1 VTSTPL
7 LAALRHRNF
16 RLFCF
21 GQIISLC
28 GTWMQTVAQTWL
40 MYRLTHSEFLMGLT
54 QFCLQIPVFAMAPL
68 GGLLSDRLPRRRMI
82 VICQSLLMVQALILG
97 LLTVAGR
104 VGVPDILVLAVAMGC
119 INAFDI
125 PARQSF
131 IVEMAG
137 KDDLLNAISL
147 NSSIFNAARVVGP
160 ALAGLLVYRVG
171 EGPCF
176 LVNAASFVPVILSL
190 LAMRLPPF
198 QSLAVEAPWEHLVQ
212 GFRYAYETL
221 HIRYLLMLLAAATI
235 SGATALVLMPFIA
248 DSILGRGAKGL
259 GALLASMGVGA
270 LIGTLILARRGT
282 SRGLIRVVLLSSA
295 GLGATLILLAV
306 SRSFPLS
313 LVIMLALGFSTLR
326 QLAATNTLIQSLIPD
341 EYRGRIMSMYT
352 MSVVGLVPFGS
363 IVTGAVANRVGAAV
377 TVAVGG
383 VVCLAATLLF
393 WARLDRYER
402 SAEGVPHGPYG
413 RNEG

>member
-1 VTSTPL
+1 MTSTPL

-21 GQIISLC
+21 GQILSLC

-147 NSSIFNAARVVGP
+147 NSSIFNAARVAGP

-198 QSLAVEAPWEHLVQ
+198 QNLTVEAPWEHLVQ

-282 SRGLIRVVLLSSA
+282 SHGLIRVVLLGAA
-295 GLGATLILLAV
+295 GLGVSLILLAV

-313 LVIMLALGFSTLR
+313 LAIMLALGFSTLR

-363 IVTGAVANRVGAAV
+363 IVTGAVANRVGAAA

-402 SAEGVPHGPYG
+402 SAEGVLS
-413 RNEG
+413 